1 MSRLQLAPQETF
13 QVHELLRLNN
23 SYALKIAG
31 LTDSIT
37 DPKLKMLLET
47 DLRDSQQQIQE
58 LRDFLQ
64 RSLEP
69 NQEN

>member
-1 MSRLQLAPQETF
+1 LSRLQLAPQETF
-13 QVHELLRLNN
+13 QVHELLRLKN

-31 LTDSIT
+31 LTDSIA